1 MTDFISCSLCDQ
13 GWLADDPDLAA
24 RKRRHEEF
32 HANHIT
38 NVVSGKVEWYIS
50 DDDTG
55 GGIWDNTWRSMPTE
69 YNPDPEGVED

>member
-32 HANHIT
+32 HASHIT
-38 NVVSGKVEWYIS
+38 NVVGGHVEWLIT
-50 DDDTG
+50 DDPADG
-55 GGIWDNTWRSMPTE
+55 DYDDGDYDGVMPE
-69 YNPDPEGVED
+69 DEHPPDEW